1 MSEKKEET
9 LKQLEKLLKD
19 DITDNSNYK
28 AGISL
33 SKREIISIIIRLS
46 VSLILIFVI
55 FFAGVFERPIF
66 IPLAIAAVV
75 LMEINLYRKSKENK
89 QQEKN

>member
-1 MSEKKEET
+1 MSEKKKET
-9 LKQLEKLLKD
+9 LKQLEKLLTD
-19 DITDNSNYK
+19 DTKDNSDYK

-33 SKREIISIIIRLS
+33 SKRELTGIIIRLS
-46 VSLILIFVI
+46 VSLILILVV

-75 LMEINLYRKSKENK
+75 LMEINLYRKSKDQK
-89 QQEKN
+89 SGKKN